1 MAMIQKSVAKTVSIA
16 LVVVLLVS
24 SLAIIGANVAY
35 AKSDKVS
42 EMQKKAKALQERLRE
57 MQEVRFERV
66 KKMFNEK
73 RLMFVDRGPNYVNFV
88 STKTEGGVQ
97 SFILRIHSEGTPSI
111 YTALANYTKEDG
123 NRTLYWVNGMLKVFG
138 LIEYIDKNGD
148 GLYLQKDNDTRL
160 QYVNF
165 AKLNWKLTVTKIA
178 IDDVQGW
185 KVQMIAN
192 DRGATYNI
200 TTQVFNTGVR
210 LNDGTPVSPYEAKI
224 DFSFE
229 NFPWS
234 SQESRLALITSF
246 TGVSGT
252 ASVIHYADT
261 TEVVRERNAYAY
273 FTWVPTA
280 IVDGEEG
287 EEVVEVK
294 VYRRSS
300 RSEMM
305 NYTEFNY
312 PHGDKIVHDPVIG
325 VLSGSIEDVPAYQL
339 PASFAQPTPVFP
351 SFTLLATTVAV
362 LAIVG
367 VIIVAARK
375 MIVEPKILKTLH

>member
-1 MAMIQKSVAKTVSIA
+1 MAMAQKNFAKIASIA
-16 LVVVLLVS
+16 LIAILLAS
-24 SLAIIGANVAY
+24 SLAVVGLNVAY
-35 AKSDKVS
+35 AKSDKAS
-42 EMQKKAKALQERLRE
+42 EMQKKAKELQERLRE
-57 MQEVRFERV
+57 MQELRFERV

-73 RLMFVDRGPNYVNFV
+73 RIIFLDRGPNYVNFV

-111 YTALANYTKEDG
+111 YAALANYTKEDG
-123 NRTLYWVNGMLKVFG
+123 NRPLYWVNGMLKVYG
-138 LIEYIDKNGD
+138 LIEYVDKNID
-148 GLYLQKDNDTRL
+148 GIYKQNDNDTRL

-165 AKLNWKLTVTKIA
+165 AKLDWKLTVTKITV
-178 IDDVQGW
+178 DGVQGW
-185 KVQMIAN
+185 KVQMIAK

-200 TTQVFNTGVR
+200 TTQLFNTGVR

-224 DFSFE
+224 DFSLE

-234 SQESRLALITSF
+234 STESRLALITSF
-246 TGVSGT
+246 TGVSGS
-252 ASVIHYADT
+252 ASVIHYSDT
-261 TEVVRERNAYAY
+261 TEVVKERNAYAY
-273 FTWVPTA
+273 FTWAPSAT
-280 IVDGEEG
+280 VDGQTA
-287 EEVVEVK
+287 EVK
-294 VYRRSS
+294 AYTRSS

-305 NYTEFNY
+305 NYTELNY

-325 VLSGSIEDVPAYQL
+325 VLSGSIEDIPAYQL
-339 PASFAQPTPVFP
+339 PASLVQPTPVFP
-351 SFTLLATTVAV
+351 GLTLLATTVAV

>member
-1 MAMIQKSVAKTVSIA
+1 MAMFQKNVAKTVSIA
-16 LVVVLLVS
+16 LVAVLLAS

-35 AKSDKVS
+35 AKSDKAS
-42 EMQKKAKALQERLRE
+42 EMQKKAKELQERLRE
-57 MQEVRFERV
+57 MQEMRFERV

-73 RLMFVDRGPNYVNFV
+73 HLIFVDRGPNYVHFV

-97 SFILRIHSEGTPSI
+97 SFILRINSEGTPSI
-111 YTALANYTKEDG
+111 YAALANYTKEDG
-123 NRTLYWVNGMLKVFG
+123 NRTLYWVNGVLKVFG
-138 LIEYIDKNGD
+138 IVEYIDKNGD
-148 GLYLQKDNDTRL
+148 NLYQQNDTRL

-165 AKLNWKLTVTKIA
+165 AKLDWKLSVTPTA
-178 IDDVQGW
+178 IDGAQGW
-185 KVQMIAN
+185 KVQMIAK

-210 LNDGTPVSPYEAKI
+210 LSDGTPVSPYEAKI
-224 DFSFE
+224 DFRFE

-234 SQESRLALITSF
+234 STESRLALITSF

-252 ASVIHYADT
+252 ASVIHYANT
-261 TEVVRERNAYAY
+261 TEVVKERNAYAY
-273 FTWVPTA
+273 FTWAPTA
-280 IVDGEEG
+280 TVDGNN
-287 EEVVEVK
+287 VDVN
-294 VYRRSS
+294 VYTRSS

-312 PHGDKIVHDPVIG
+312 PHGNKIVHDPVIG

-351 SFTLLATTVAV
+351 GSTLLATTVAV

>member
-1 MAMIQKSVAKTVSIA
+1 MAMFQKNVAKTVSIA
-16 LVVVLLVS
+16 LVAVLLAS

-35 AKSDKVS
+35 AKSDKAS
-42 EMQKKAKALQERLRE
+42 EMQKKAKELQERLRE
-57 MQEVRFERV
+57 MQEMRFERV

-73 RLMFVDRGPNYVNFV
+73 RLIFVDRGPNYVHFV

-97 SFILRIHSEGTPSI
+97 SFILRINSEGTPSI
-111 YTALANYTKEDG
+111 YAALANYTKEDG
-123 NRTLYWVNGMLKVFG
+123 NRTLYWVNGVLKVFG
-138 LIEYIDKNGD
+138 IVEYIDKNGD
-148 GLYLQKDNDTRL
+148 NLYQQNDTRL

-165 AKLNWKLTVTKIA
+165 AKLDWKLSVTQTT
-178 IDDVQGW
+178 IDGAQGW
-185 KVQMIAN
+185 KVQMIAK

-210 LNDGTPVSPYEAKI
+210 LSDGTPVSPYEAKI
-224 DFSFE
+224 DFRFE

-234 SQESRLALITSF
+234 STESRLALITSF

-261 TEVVRERNAYAY
+261 TEVVKERNAYAY
-273 FTWVPTA
+273 FTWAPTA
-280 IVDGEEG
+280 TVDDNN
-287 EEVVEVK
+287 VDVN
-294 VYRRSS
+294 VYTRSS

-312 PHGDKIVHDPVIG
+312 PHGNKIVHDPVIG

-351 SFTLLATTVAV
+351 GLTLLATTVAV
-362 LAIVG
+362 LTIVG

>member
-1 MAMIQKSVAKTVSIA
+1 MAMFQKNVAKTVSIA
-16 LVVVLLVS
+16 LVAVLLAS

-35 AKSDKVS
+35 AKSDKAS
-42 EMQKKAKALQERLRE
+42 EMQKKAKELQERLRE
-57 MQEVRFERV
+57 MQEMRFERV

-73 RLMFVDRGPNYVNFV
+73 RLIFVDRGPNYVHFV

-97 SFILRIHSEGTPSI
+97 SFILRINSEGTPSI
-111 YTALANYTKEDG
+111 YAALANYTKEDG
-123 NRTLYWVNGMLKVFG
+123 NRTLYWVNGVLKVFG
-138 LIEYIDKNGD
+138 IVEYIDKNGD
-148 GLYLQKDNDTRL
+148 NLYQQNDTRL

-165 AKLNWKLTVTKIA
+165 AKLDWKLSVTPTT
-178 IDDVQGW
+178 IDGAQGW
-185 KVQMIAN
+185 KVQMIAK

-210 LNDGTPVSPYEAKI
+210 LSDGTPVSPYEAKI
-224 DFSFE
+224 DFRFE

-234 SQESRLALITSF
+234 STESRLALITSF

-261 TEVVRERNAYAY
+261 TEVVKERNAYAY
-273 FTWVPTA
+273 FTWAPTA
-280 IVDGEEG
+280 TVDGNS
-287 EEVVEVK
+287 VDVN
-294 VYRRSS
+294 VYTRSS

-312 PHGDKIVHDPVIG
+312 PHGNKIVHDPVIG

-351 SFTLLATTVAV
+351 GLTLLATTVAV

>member
-1 MAMIQKSVAKTVSIA
+1 MAMFQKNVAKTVSIA
-16 LVVVLLVS
+16 LVAVLLAS

-35 AKSDKVS
+35 AKSDKAS
-42 EMQKKAKALQERLRE
+42 EMQKKAKELQERLRE
-57 MQEVRFERV
+57 MQEMRFERV

-73 RLMFVDRGPNYVNFV
+73 RLIFVDRGPNYVHFV

-97 SFILRIHSEGTPSI
+97 SFILRINSEGTPSI
-111 YTALANYTKEDG
+111 YAALANYTKEDG
-123 NRTLYWVNGMLKVFG
+123 NRTLYWVNGVLKVFG
-138 LIEYIDKNGD
+138 IVEYIDKNGD
-148 GLYLQKDNDTRL
+148 NLYQQNDTRL

-165 AKLNWKLTVTKIA
+165 AKLDWKLSVTQTT
-178 IDDVQGW
+178 IDGAQGW
-185 KVQMIAN
+185 KVQMIAK

-210 LNDGTPVSPYEAKI
+210 LSDGTPVSPYEAKI
-224 DFSFE
+224 DFRFE

-234 SQESRLALITSF
+234 STESRLALITSF

-261 TEVVRERNAYAY
+261 TEVVKERNAYAY
-273 FTWVPTA
+273 FTWAPTA
-280 IVDGEEG
+280 TVDGNS
-287 EEVVEVK
+287 VDVN
-294 VYRRSS
+294 VYTRSS

-312 PHGDKIVHDPVIG
+312 PHGNKIVHDPVIG

-351 SFTLLATTVAV
+351 GLTLLATTVAV